1 MKYLLV
7 ATAVLEVATG
17 VAMLAVPAMVVS
29 LLLGA
34 SLDTP
39 GGLAVARV
47 IGAAVLSLGLACW
60 FARHDGHTRPG
71 RGVITAMLAYNI
83 MIVAVL
89 VHAGVGLGLAGGG
102 LWPAAGLHMALA
114 IWCVASL
121 R

>member
-34 SLDTP
+34 TLGTP

-47 IGAAVLSLGLACW
+47 TGAAV
-60 FARHDGHTRPG
+60 
-71 RGVITAMLAYNI
+71 LAYNI